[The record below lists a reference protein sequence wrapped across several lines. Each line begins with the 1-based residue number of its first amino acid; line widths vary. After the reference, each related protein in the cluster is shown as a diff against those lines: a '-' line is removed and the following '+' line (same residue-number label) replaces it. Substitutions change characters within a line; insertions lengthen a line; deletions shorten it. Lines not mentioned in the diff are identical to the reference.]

1 LSPFDGCFSGCFSGC
16 SPEFRSPE
24 FWSADAYRSKVK
36 TPFEFVIST
45 LRATGAEVGDAR
57 PLARQLQN
65 LGMPLYGM
73 QPPTGY
79 SMKAEAWMS
88 SAALLG
94 RMNFALALTSG
105 KLKGAQVDPN
115 YLLGANGTGDDPKK
129 TLAVLEN
136 GLLAA
141 DISRQ
146 THETIATQ
154 LQDPK
159 LSSRFSDQSGSPSF
173 SVIAGLLLGSP
184 EFQKR

>member
-1 LSPFDGCFSGCFSGC
+1 M
-16 SPEFRSPE
+16 
-24 FWSADAYRSKVK
+24 K
-36 TPFEFVIST
+36 TPFEFVISA
-45 LRATGAEVGDAR
+45 LRATGADIGDAV
-57 PLARQLQN
+57 PLARQLQS

-79 SMKAEAWMS
+79 SMKADAWMS

-105 KLKGAQVDPN
+105 RLKGLKLDPG
-115 YLLGANGTGDDPKK
+115 YLLGTNGTASDPQQ

-136 GLLAA
+136 NLLAA

-146 THETIATQ
+146 THDTIATQ
-154 LQDPK
+154 LQDPN
-159 LSSRFSDQSGSPSF
+159 LGSRLGGRTGSPGF